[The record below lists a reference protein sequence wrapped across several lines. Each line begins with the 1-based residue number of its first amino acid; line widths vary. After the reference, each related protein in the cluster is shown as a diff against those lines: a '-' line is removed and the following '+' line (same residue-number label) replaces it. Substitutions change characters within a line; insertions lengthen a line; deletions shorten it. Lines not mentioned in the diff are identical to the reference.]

1 MPIETVVAERDG
13 RTVHLKKDHRLC
25 FLAQDDHD
33 AEIAT
38 QALNAVAVEQ
48 RTLLHDMALQWAEK
62 YKTENADREAAVLT
76 EFARVIRIL
85 DENDRPPCGL

>member
-1 MPIETVVAERDG
+1 MPIQPVVAERDG
-13 RTVHLKKDHRLC
+13 RVVHLKREHQLC

-33 AEIAT
+33 AEIAVK
-38 QALNAVAVEQ
+38 ALNAVAVEQ
-48 RTLLHDMALQWAEK
+48 RTLLHDMALKWAEK

-76 EFARVIRIL
+76 EFVRVIRIL